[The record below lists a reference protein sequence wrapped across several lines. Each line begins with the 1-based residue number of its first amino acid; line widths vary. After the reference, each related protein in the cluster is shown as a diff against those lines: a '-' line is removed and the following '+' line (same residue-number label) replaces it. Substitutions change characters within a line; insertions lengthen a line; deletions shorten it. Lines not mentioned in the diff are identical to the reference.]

1 MFNIIKNWIKKY
13 KNENEKTHNY
23 LKKLYENENF
33 LNNLN
38 DNDVIKL
45 FNYLIN
51 FCVIIKSDN
60 IINNSKL
67 NKFYNNFFSYY
78 QEVID
83 STNNIYPNDR

>member
-13 KNENEKTHNY
+13 KNENEKTHSY
-23 LKKLYENENF
+23 LKKLYENEKF

-38 DNDVIKL
+38 NDDVLKL

-60 IINNSKL
+60 IINHSKL